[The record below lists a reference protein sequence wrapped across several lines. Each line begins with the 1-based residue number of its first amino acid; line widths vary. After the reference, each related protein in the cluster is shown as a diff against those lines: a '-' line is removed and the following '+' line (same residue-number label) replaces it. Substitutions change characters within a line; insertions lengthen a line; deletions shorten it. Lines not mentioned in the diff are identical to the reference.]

1 MTSRITL
8 NLAASAALLLGLALP
23 AWAQEE
29 ERPGKHLGNV
39 FVPGTSIELPEDVG
53 VRAHTNHKIFMGPAH
68 GVGSAGG
75 LGPSGGMTP
84 NQLRAFYGVPNAAT
98 TGSGVIVIIDA
109 YDYPTALGDFNVF
122 SSQFGLPLES
132 STSATAS
139 TNKVFQ
145 VVYAGGKKP
154 RANAGWGQEA
164 ALDIEWA
171 HAMAPN
177 AKIVLVEANSNSNAD
192 LYKAVDVAATI
203 AGVKQV
209 SMSWGG
215 SDSSGETSYESHFN
229 RTGPIF
235 FASSGDTGGK
245 VIYPSC
251 SQYVVAVGGTSVAT
265 DSNGNFTGE
274 SAWSSGGGGTS
285 AYVAKPS
292 WQVGVTGTGT
302 RRSVP
307 DISSDAD
314 PNTGVA
320 VYDSTAYQG
329 YKGWMVFGGTSVSS
343 PCMAGMLNATGKT
356 YTSTTAFLSTLYTN
370 FTNTSSIFRDITSGN
385 NGFPAQVGWDFA
397 TGVGTPLGA
406 SSF

>member
-1 MTSRITL
+1 MTSRITP
-8 NLAASAALLLGLALP
+8 NFAVTTALLLSLAIP
-23 AWAQEE
+23 ALAQEE
-29 ERPGKHLGNV
+29 GQSRRVGDVLIPD
-39 FVPGTSIELPEDVG
+39 TSIERSEDVG
-53 VRAHTNHKIFMGPAH
+53 VRAHTNHKIFL
-68 GVGSAGG
+68 GSAGG
-75 LGPSGGMTP
+75 LGPSGGMSP
-84 NQLRAFYGVPNAAT
+84 NQIRAFYGVPDMAS

-109 YDYPTALGDFNVF
+109 YDYATARSDFNVF
-122 SSQFGLPLES
+122 SSQFGLPLEN
-132 STSATAS
+132 STNATAS

-145 VVYAGGKKP
+145 VVYASGKKP
-154 RANAGWGQEA
+154 KANGGWGQEA

-171 HAMAPN
+171 HAMAPY

-192 LYKAVDVAATI
+192 LYKAVDVAAAI

-215 SDSSGETSYESHFN
+215 SESSGETSYDTHFN
-229 RTGPIF
+229 KTGPVF
-235 FASSGDTGGK
+235 FASAGDAGGK

-251 SQYVVAVGGTSVAT
+251 SQYVVAAGGTSVAT
-265 DSNGNFTGE
+265 NSAGNWIGE

-285 AYVAKPS
+285 AYVAKPN
-292 WQVGVTGTGT
+292 WQVGVSGTGA

-343 PCMAGMLNATGKT
+343 PCMAGMLNASGKT
-356 YTSTTAFLSTLYTN
+356 YASTTAFLTTLYSN
-370 FTNTSSIFRDITSGN
+370 FQSTPSLFRDITTGS
-385 NGFPAQVGWDFA
+385 NGFAAAPGWDFA
-397 TGVGTPLGA
+397 TGVGTPTGT

>member
-1 MTSRITL
+1 MPSRITL
-8 NLAASAALLLGLALP
+8 GLATTVALLLSVAAP
-23 AWAQEE
+23 ASAQEE
-29 ERPGKHLGNV
+29 GQSRRVGNV
-39 FVPGTSIELPEDVG
+39 LIPDTSIERSEDVG
-53 VRAHTNHKIFMGPAH
+53 VRAHTNHKIFLGPTN
-68 GVGSAGG
+68 GLGSAGG
-75 LGPSGGMTP
+75 LGPSGGMAP
-84 NQLRAFYGVPNAAT
+84 NQIRAFYGVPDTAT

-109 YDYPTALGDFNVF
+109 YDYATALSDFNVF

-145 VVYAGGKKP
+145 VVYASGKKP
-154 RANAGWGQEA
+154 KANAGWGQEA

-171 HAMAPN
+171 HAMAPY

-192 LYKAVDVAATI
+192 LYKAVDVAAAI

-215 SDSSGETSYESHFN
+215 SETSSETSYDTHFN
-229 RTGPIF
+229 KTGPIF

-265 DSNGNFTGE
+265 NSAGSWTGE

-285 AYVAKPS
+285 AYVPKPS
-292 WQVGVTGTGT
+292 WQVGVSGTGT

-343 PCMAGMLNATGKT
+343 PCMAGMLNASGET
-356 YTSTTAFLSTLYTN
+356 YTSTTSFLTNLYIN
-370 FTNTSSIFRDITSGN
+370 FKNTPSRFRDITTGS
-385 NGFPAQVGWDFA
+385 NGFAAGVGWDSA
-397 TGVGTPLGA
+397 TGVGTPTGTA
-406 SSF
+406 SF

>member
-1 MTSRITL
+1 MTLRITL
-8 NLAASAALLLGLALP
+8 GLTATVALLLGVAVPAL
-23 AWAQEE
+23 AQEE
-29 ERPGKHLGNV
+29 GQGRHIGNV
-39 FVPGTSIELPEDVG
+39 FIPDTSIERPEDIG
-53 VRAHTNHKIFMGPAH
+53 ARAHTNHKIFVGPAN
-68 GVGSAGG
+68 GLGSAGG

-84 NQLRAFYGVPNAAT
+84 NQVRAFYGVPFTAT

-109 YDYPTALGDFNVF
+109 YDYATALSDFNVF
-122 SSQFGLPLES
+122 SSQFGLPLEN
-132 STSATAS
+132 STNATAS
-139 TNKVFQ
+139 ANKVFQ
-145 VVYAGGKKP
+145 VVYASGKKP
-154 RANAGWGQEA
+154 KANAGWGQEA

-171 HAMAPN
+171 HAMAPY

-192 LYKAVDVAATI
+192 LYAAVDVAAKI
-203 AGVKQV
+203 ASVKQI

-229 RTGPIF
+229 KSGPIF

-251 SQYVVAVGGTSVAT
+251 SQYVVAAGGTSVAT
-265 DSNGNFTGE
+265 SSAGTWTGE

-285 AYVAKPS
+285 AYVPKPS
-292 WQVGVTGTGT
+292 WQVGVSGTGT
-302 RRSVP
+302 KRNVP

-343 PCMAGMLNATGKT
+343 PCLAGMVNANGKT
-356 YTSTTAFLSTLYTN
+356 YASTTEFLTTLYNN
-370 FTNTSSIFRDITSGN
+370 FKATPTIFRDITTGS
-385 NGFPAQVGWDFA
+385 NGFKTAPGWDFA
-397 TGVGTPLGA
+397 TGVGTPTGT